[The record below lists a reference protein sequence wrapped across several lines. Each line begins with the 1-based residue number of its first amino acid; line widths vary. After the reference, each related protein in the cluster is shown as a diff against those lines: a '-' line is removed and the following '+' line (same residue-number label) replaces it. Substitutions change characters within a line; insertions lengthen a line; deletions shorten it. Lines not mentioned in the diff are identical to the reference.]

1 MILQEIR
8 WFIVT
13 VLFIT
18 IFALT
23 ACGSPPP
30 PAQTPTEAAA
40 PAETTQEA
48 AAPAEKPKIAMLMA
62 VSCDD
67 TGWGS
72 SACDGIE
79 KAQEKYDIDVSIS
92 ERVAIPDAESAM
104 RDYAERNYDL
114 VIGHGFQFGDA
125 AKNVAP
131 EYPETTFVVYAGVV
145 TGDNLVSVD
154 PTSQEVGYL
163 AGIVAG
169 HTTKTK
175 KIGSIGG
182 MDIPAVVRV
191 LEGYC
196 QGAQSV
202 DPQIEC
208 LYAYVDSWDD
218 IQKGKEAAVAMINT
232 GADVFFHDASFVGV
246 GMIQAAAENKAYAV
260 GFATD
265 QRDVAP
271 GAVLTSA
278 LEGIDRSMVIVIEKL
293 LNGELKGGMLRPSMA
308 DGIFELG
315 PYDDQVSQE
324 VRDQVEQ
331 AKKDIASGKIE
342 VKEVLTP
349 SK

>member
-1 MILQEIR
+1 MFSKKLSWSVIVLALMIVASI
-8 WFIVT
+8 IS
-13 VLFIT
+13 
-18 IFALT
+18 
-23 ACGSPPP
+23 ACGSS
-30 PAQTPTEAAA
+30 PAATE
-40 PAETTQEA
+40 
-48 AAPAEKPKIAMLMA
+48 APAEKPKIAMLMA

-72 SACDGIE
+72 SACDGME
-79 KAQEKYDIDVSIS
+79 KAQEQFDIEVSIS
-92 ERVAIPDAESAM
+92 ERVAIPDAETAM
-104 RDYAERNYDL
+104 RDYAERGYDL

-125 AKNVAP
+125 AQNVAA
-131 EYPETTFVVYAGVV
+131 EYPDTMFAVYAGTV

-154 PTSQEVGYL
+154 PLSQEVGYL

-169 HTTKTK
+169 HTTDTQ
-175 KIGSIGG
+175 KIGAIGG

-202 DPQIEC
+202 DPAIEC
-208 LYAYVDSWDD
+208 QYAYVDSWDD
-218 IQKGKEAAVAMINT
+218 IQKGKEAAVAMINS

-246 GMIQAAAENKAYAV
+246 GMIQAAAENDVHAI

-271 GAVLTSA
+271 GTVLTSV
-278 LEGIDRSMVIVIEKL
+278 LEGIDNSMVMLVDL
-293 LNGELKGGMLRPSMA
+293 LLKGELEGGMLRPGMA
-308 DGIFELG
+308 DGVFKLG

-324 VRDQVEQ
+324 VRDEVEQ
-331 AKKDIASGKIE
+331 AKEGISAGEISVE
-342 VKEVLTP
+342 EVLVP